1 MSDESQDV
9 GEALEEFTVFSSSD
23 MIARSTRTNP
33 IVTFRLD
40 YVSLCYQFSEM
51 VKLILLPPRYR
62 EGWARVLFI
71 FTTDPLLDAI
81 AHNEG

>member
-1 MSDESQDV
+1 M
-9 GEALEEFTVFSSSD
+9 
-23 MIARSTRTNP
+23 
-33 IVTFRLD
+33 LD

-71 FTTDPLLDAI
+71 FAIDPLIDAI